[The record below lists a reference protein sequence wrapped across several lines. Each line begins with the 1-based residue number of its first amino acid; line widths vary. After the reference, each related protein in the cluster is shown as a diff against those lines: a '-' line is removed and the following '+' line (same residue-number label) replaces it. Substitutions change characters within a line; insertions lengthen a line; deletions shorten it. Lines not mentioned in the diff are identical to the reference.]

1 MSLSETS
8 GQFGSPGR
16 PDAADPARAGRLTS
30 AARPIATLAAAS
42 LLGGGVA
49 LAGAWAVGAFDDP
62 APLVEAAP
70 VAAQQSGAASATTGS
85 TGIDVA
91 DIYRHSGPGVVQI
104 TSTSNGQSGVDV
116 FGNPVEGQSQ
126 QALGSGFVV
135 DKDGHI
141 VTNYHVVQGATRV
154 EVSFSNQDTVKA
166 TIVGTDPSTDL
177 AVLKVDVPAKALTP
191 LALANSDV
199 VRVGDPVVAIGNPF
213 GLERTVTAGIVS
225 ALQREV
231 RSPNNY
237 TIDHVI
243 QTAAPINSGNSGG
256 PLIDAQGAVIGVN
269 SQIETASG
277 GGGNVGIGFAV
288 PSNTVKSVVAQ
299 LLADGRVD
307 RAFLGVTLQDVR
319 PNVAGVL
326 RLPADKGVLVGAVKP
341 GSPAAKAGVK
351 GGTTQ
356 VVVAGESYQLG
367 GDMIVALN
375 GKPVSSVDELRDAI
389 AAHKPGQTVSLTV
402 VHANGTKSTMNVELG
417 RAPTT
422 PAS

>member
-8 GQFGSPGR
+8 GSIGTPGR
-16 PDAADPARAGRLTS
+16 PDAADPARAGRLAS

-70 VAAQQSGAASATTGS
+70 VPAQQSAAAPTTGS
-85 TGIDVA
+85 TSIDVA
-91 DIYRHSGPGVVQI
+91 DIYRRSGPGVVQI

-116 FGNPVEGQSQ
+116 FGNPVAGEAQ

-141 VTNYHVVQGATRV
+141 VTNYHVVQGASRV

-166 TIVGTDPSTDL
+166 TIVGTDASTDL

-191 LALANSDV
+191 LALANSDA

-243 QTAAPINSGNSGG
+243 QTDAPINSGNSGG
-256 PLIDAQGAVIGVN
+256 PLIDAQGRVIGVN
-269 SQIETASG
+269 SQIETANG

-288 PSNTVKSVVAQ
+288 PANTVKSIVSQ
-299 LLADGRVD
+299 LLVDGRVD
-307 RAFLGVTLQDVR
+307 RAFLGVTLQDVS
-319 PNVAGVL
+319 PDVAGVL
-326 RLPADKGVLVGAVKP
+326 RLPARKGVLVGAVKP
-341 GSPAAKAGVK
+341 GSPAAKAGLE

-367 GDMIVALN
+367 GDMIVAID
-375 GKPVSSVDELRDAI
+375 GKQVASVDALREAI
-389 AAHKPGQTVSLTV
+389 AAHKPGDKVRITV
-402 VHANGTKSTMNVELG
+402 VHADGSKKTVETALA
-417 RAPTT
+417 RAPEL
-422 PAS
+422 PAP